1 MKKIFA
7 ILMVVSV
14 LGAFLAGCSK
24 PAEETGGTTGATAG
38 TTADT
43 KGATEEGK

>member
-14 LGAFLAGCSK
+14 LGAMIGCSK
-24 PAEETGGTTGATAG
+24 PAEETAAPATTAG
-38 TTADT
+38 AEA
-43 KGATEEGK
+43 K